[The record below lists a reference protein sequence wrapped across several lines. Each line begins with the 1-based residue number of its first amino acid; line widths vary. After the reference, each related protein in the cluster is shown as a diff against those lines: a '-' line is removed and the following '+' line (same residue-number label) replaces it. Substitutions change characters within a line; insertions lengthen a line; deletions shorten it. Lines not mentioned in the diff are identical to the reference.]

1 MGSNPEPCPIPQE
14 LLEAAAL
21 WYRGGYTQ
29 PAPEGY
35 IREYNPFHPAASRRG
50 LVLQHRLVVERKI
63 GRILKPEEI
72 VHHKNEKRDD
82 NRPENLELFA
92 NHAEHMRHHHK
103 GDAPCYNPDV
113 IDRVRKAAANPDAS
127 VESTGLS
134 APTVRKIC
142 RENGIEWIRA
152 NLADLTEG
160 QVREVLQGRTTEEA
174 AMILRVHPQT
184 LYNRFD
190 HLLDKRKSPGFLDE
204 HFEDVCTIAKTHG
217 IQEVARRYDTTHATV
232 YQALARWK
240 KEGRL
245 TEEIRWQGKRSLDQ
259 KREEVLKLL
268 QEKGFPDTARHL
280 GVTRNALDFAVKRW
294 SERGD
299 LPDGFAPLDRRL
311 KNRKLERERMASSQE
326 PSLL

>member
-1 MGSNPEPCPIPQE
+1 MASNPESCPIPQE

-29 PAPEGY
+29 AAPGGY

-63 GRILKPEEI
+63 GRLLGPNEI

-82 NRPENLELFA
+82 NHPENLELFA
-92 NHAEHMRHHHK
+92 NHSEHMEHHHK
-103 GDAPCYNPDV
+103 GDAPCYDPEV
-113 IDRVRKAAANPDAS
+113 IDRVRKAAANPKAPLS
-127 VESTGLS
+127 STGLCP
-134 APTVRKIC
+134 ATVRKIC
-142 RENGIEWIRA
+142 QQNEIVWKRA
-152 NLADLTEG
+152 NTADLTED
-160 QVREVLQGRTTEEA
+160 QVREALQGRTTEEA
-174 AMILRVHPQT
+174 AMILRVHFQT

-190 HLLDKRKSPGFLDE
+190 HLLDKRKKPGFLDD

-217 IQEVARRYDTTHATV
+217 IQEVARRYDTTHRTV
-232 YQALARWK
+232 YQAIDRWK

-259 KREEVLKLL
+259 QREEVVKLL
-268 QEKGFPDTARHL
+268 QEKGYPDTARHL
-280 GVTRNALDFAVKRW
+280 GVSRSALEFAVKRW
-294 SERGD
+294 SEKGD

-311 KNRKLERERMASSQE
+311 KNRKLVRERMTSSQE